1 MRWRGPSG
9 RAWLWAS
16 WETSHLRQDP
26 RQPRPSLNKPMGQI
40 TMHFLSLKTWDAM
53 IRETYF
59 TRFTLRDLPYKIY
72 FTRFTLWDTLYKIYL
87 TRFTLW
93 DLLYEI
99 QFMRYTL
106 QDLLNFF
113 FLSAHWC
120 TTHDNQNLD
129 RMSHEDRLQ
138 PIFSPSKLHVG
149 NILYKGNLILPDRW
163 WRPRCKR

>member
-16 WETSHLRQDP
+16 WETSHPQQNP

-40 TMHFLSLKTWDAM
+40 TMHFLSLKTWDAI

-72 FTRFTLWDTLYKIYL
+72 FTRFTLRDTLYKIYL

-113 FLSAHWC
+113 FVCPLVHDPWQPKPWQNEPRRQI
-120 TTHDNQNLD
+120 TTHFLSLKTSCGKYTLQGKLNLAWPLVTPK
-129 RMSHEDRLQ
+129 M
-138 PIFSPSKLHVG
+138 
-149 NILYKGNLILPDRW
+149 
-163 WRPRCKR
+163 